1 MRILDFIVSGQKIER
16 DPRCDFSD
24 IATGSRGYLHAR
36 FRFSADWKGCK
47 VVAVF
52 SCRGKEYMVP
62 METNVCAIPYKALV
76 GNTVGVYLVGQ
87 HDDYRITTNRVR
99 FEQGKGA

>member
-1 MRILDFIVSGQKIER
+1 VRVLDFIVSGQKIDR
-16 DPRCDFSD
+16 DPACDFSG

-52 SCRGKEYMVP
+52 VCRGKEYFVP
-62 METNVCAIPYKALV
+62 LKTNICAIPDEALI
-76 GNTVGVYLVGQ
+76 GNEVSVYLVGQ
-87 HDDYRITTNRVR
+87 KDYRITTNRVS
-99 FEQGKGA
+99 FTQDKGA